1 MKVRIQ
7 LISILSLLWGFLPT
21 ILDAQDS
28 ISPIQK
34 GRLNTLEGRQLE
46 FNTLRQE
53 GDKLLFMNKQSLQM
67 QELPLSQVSRIEQ
80 QTGTEAGKWGLY
92 FAVSGL
98 VGSTLGVLRARNT
111 VRGWGGEVDSGTAV
125 PIIAGL
131 TAGSGLIGLLI
142 GSSKRKYET
151 VYRNSQFSFHPQ
163 RLQWGIGT
171 HKGQTWA
178 QVTFTF

>member
-1 MKVRIQ
+1 MKIRISLMALLCMLGGFFPMT
-7 LISILSLLWGFLPT
+7 LI
-21 ILDAQDS
+21 AQDS
-28 ISPIQK
+28 LSPLQK

-53 GDKLLFMNKQSLQM
+53 GDKLLFLNSQSLQM
-67 QELPLSQVSRIEQ
+67 QELPLAQVTHVEK
-80 QTGTEAGKWGLY
+80 QTGTEALKWGLY
-92 FAVSGL
+92 CAASGF
-98 VGSTLGVLRARNT
+98 VGSTLGVLRARNSLSYL
-111 VRGWGGEVDSGTAV
+111 GGEIDGSTAV
-125 PIIAGL
+125 PIIAGI

-151 VYRNSQFSFHPQ
+151 VYRNSQFSFRSQ

-178 QVTFTF
+178 QIRFTF